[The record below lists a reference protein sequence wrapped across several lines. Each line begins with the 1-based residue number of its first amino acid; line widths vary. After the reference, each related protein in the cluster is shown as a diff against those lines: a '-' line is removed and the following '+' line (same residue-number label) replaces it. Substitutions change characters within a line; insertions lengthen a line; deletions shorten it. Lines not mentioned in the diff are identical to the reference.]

1 MITRLKN
8 ILECSINRMQMR
20 IWYIK
25 KGKVKKKFYPPKE
38 YRKKKKRSKATM
50 KTNRKSDSRRV
61 GSLSRFQSVFFIEL
75 ATRYSIRI
83 SRTSWNRVCKR
94 RAATRG
100 QFRIKPFLPFVRKGC
115 LQPGVVAIA
124 GGDRIRGRMGS
135 C

>member
-38 YRKKKKRSKATM
+38 YRKKGQRLRWRQIERVIREGLGPSLDFNQFFSSSWQLDIQSESVGQVGIVSVKGGLPRS
-50 KTNRKSDSRRV
+50 
-61 GSLSRFQSVFFIEL
+61 
-75 ATRYSIRI
+75 
-83 SRTSWNRVCKR
+83 
-94 RAATRG
+94 TRG